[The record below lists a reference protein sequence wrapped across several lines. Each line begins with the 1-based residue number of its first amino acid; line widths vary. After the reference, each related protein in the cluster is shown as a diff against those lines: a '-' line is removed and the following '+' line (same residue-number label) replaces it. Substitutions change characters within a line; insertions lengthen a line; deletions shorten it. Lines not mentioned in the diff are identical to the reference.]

1 MEKMEKKNKKDLR
14 ESFREFLF
22 YLNDFLEVSALI
34 ENEKLKVLYIQE
46 PTEAL
51 NEMYA
56 KGLIQ
61 VGNYMTPVEI
71 TFDID
76 LELVKVDSVIFSYRL
91 TTNQML
97 QFLEEIKSHGGA

>member
-1 MEKMEKKNKKDLR
+1 MEKEKSKSKKDLR

-34 ENEKLKVLYIQE
+34 ENEKLKVLYVQE

-76 LELVKVDSVIFSYRL
+76 LELVKVDSSIFSYRL